1 MIRKGLSKRNA
12 AIILTGVLSL
22 AMASAVMA
30 APQGPGGNGGPG
42 GRGGMQGGFSQRGQM
57 PTFEEGERPE
67 IPEFEEGERPEI
79 PEFEEGER
87 PELPELEEG
96 ERPEPPTGQRTETD
110 DENRPELPEGEMS
123 ERPEMKEG
131 QKMKGI
137 DIESIQT
144 AIDDLDDGDI
154 KSALEALL
162 EEYSKAKT
170 ALDTAIEDESDDI
183 DTYRKTEMDAMKALR
198 EALDEAG
205 IDTRPELTEGERGE
219 APERFENN
227 GSCGK
232 SGQME
237 EQIARGSEERSD
249 KIGQKSS
256 NTAFDRI
263 SNWFGSFFDR

>member
-12 AIILTGVLSL
+12 VIILTGVLSL

-67 IPEFEEGERPEI
+67 IPEFEEGERPE
-79 PEFEEGER
+79 
-87 PELPELEEG
+87 
-96 ERPEPPTGQRTETD
+96 
-110 DENRPELPEGEMS
+110 LPEGEMS
-123 ERPEMKEG
+123 ERPEIKEG
-131 QKMKGI
+131 QKMKDI

-183 DTYRKTEMDAMKALR
+183 DTYRKTEMDAMRALR

-205 IDTRPELTEGERGE
+205 IDTRPELPEGERGE

-256 NTAFDRI
+256 NTEFDRI
-263 SNWFGSFFDR
+263 SNWFRSFFDR

>member
-12 AIILTGVLSL
+12 VIILTGVLSL

-67 IPEFEEGERPEI
+67 IPEFEEGERPE
-79 PEFEEGER
+79 
-87 PELPELEEG
+87 
-96 ERPEPPTGQRTETD
+96 
-110 DENRPELPEGEMS
+110 LPEGEMS
-123 ERPEMKEG
+123 ERPEIKEG
-131 QKMKGI
+131 QKMKDI

-183 DTYRKTEMDAMKALR
+183 DTYRKTEMDAMRALR

-205 IDTRPELTEGERGE
+205 IDTRPELPEGERGE

>member
-1 MIRKGLSKRNA
+1 MKMEEIEMIRKGLSKRNA
-12 AIILTGVLSL
+12 VIILTGVLSL

-67 IPEFEEGERPEI
+67 IPEFEEGERPE
-79 PEFEEGER
+79 
-87 PELPELEEG
+87 
-96 ERPEPPTGQRTETD
+96 
-110 DENRPELPEGEMS
+110 LPEGEMS
-123 ERPEMKEG
+123 ERPEIKEG
-131 QKMKGI
+131 QKMKDI

-183 DTYRKTEMDAMKALR
+183 DTYRKTEMDAMRALR

-205 IDTRPELTEGERGE
+205 IDTRPELPEGERGE

-256 NTAFDRI
+256 NTEFDRI
-263 SNWFGSFFDR
+263 SNWFRSFFDR

>member
-12 AIILTGVLSL
+12 VIILTGVLSL

-30 APQGPGGNGGPG
+30 APQGHGGNGGPG

-87 PELPELEEG
+87 PELPE
-96 ERPEPPTGQRTETD
+96 
-110 DENRPELPEGEMS
+110 GEMS
-123 ERPEMKEG
+123 ERPEIKEG

-205 IDTRPELTEGERGE
+205 IDTRPELPEGERGE

-256 NTAFDRI
+256 NTEFDRI
-263 SNWFGSFFDR
+263 SNWFRSFFDR